1 MKHQSGYAFTLLLLL
16 AGCGGGGG
24 GSDAP
29 ETTKFSLA
37 ISDAPVDNAEK
48 VCIAIESLNLNQ
60 INGTGPS

>member
-16 AGCGGGGG
+16 AGCGGGGGGG

-48 VCIAIESLNLNQ
+48 GWFA
-60 INGTGPS
+60 